1 MQEPWS
7 HLVAR
12 IRSCATPKGRA
23 VEGACSLEGTRL
35 FERAL
40 RAGAKVQAAVTTQA
54 FLDDGGERTQALLS
68 ELRGAGVALQ
78 VVPDAVLAELTD
90 GRSIGALVGLAQLP
104 GCPTLQSLAQATE
117 APRFLA
123 GLGIDDPGN
132 IGALLRTAH
141 AAGASALLTVGAC
154 DAFHPKAVRTSMGS
168 VFKLPV
174 LSFENLSDLLGELR
188 DLGISTVGTV
198 SSGGKDW
205 TASNPPVTGCAVFM
219 GSEAF
224 GLSEEEQAQLDHL
237 VTIPMADGVDSLS
250 VNAAAAVLMYAVRPR
265 G

>member
-7 HLVAR
+7 HLIAR

-40 RAGAKVQAAVTTQA
+40 RAGANLQVAATTQA
-54 FLDDGGERTQALLS
+54 FLDDGDARTVRLIAD
-68 ELRGAGVALQ
+68 LREAQVELQ
-78 VVPDAVLAELTD
+78 VVPEDVLADLTG
-90 GRSIGALVGLAQLP
+90 GRSIGALVGLAELP
-104 GCPTLQSLAQATE
+104 E
-117 APRFLA
+117 APPLASLTADGARFLA
-123 GLGIDDPGN
+123 VVGIDDPGN

-141 AAGASALLTVGAC
+141 AAGARALLTVGAC

-174 LSFENLSDLLGELR
+174 VARATLNDLIR
-188 DLGISTVGTV
+188 DLRELDVRTLGSV
-198 SSGGKDW
+198 SSGGTDLRDLQ
-205 TASNPPVTGCAVFM
+205 APEEACAMFM

-224 GLSEEEQAQLDHL
+224 GLDAASQARMDEL
-237 VTIPMADGVDSLS
+237 VTIPMAPGVDSLS
-250 VNAAAAVLMYAVRPR
+250 VNAAAAVLMYRIA
-265 G
+265 

>member
-40 RAGAKVQAAVTTQA
+40 RAGAALEAAITTQA
-54 FLDDGGERTQALLS
+54 FLDDGDERSQRLLS
-68 ELRGAGVALQ
+68 DLRGAGVELQ
-78 VVPDAVLAELTD
+78 VVPDDVLVELTE
-90 GRSIGALVGLAQLP
+90 GRSIGALVGLAELP
-104 GCPTLQSLAQATE
+104 KAPTLASLATGSA
-117 APRFLA
+117 RFLA
-123 GLGIDDPGN
+123 AVGIDDPGN

-141 AAGASALLTVGAC
+141 ATGARALLTVGAC

-174 LSFENLSDLLGELR
+174 VPFMSLEHAVEELR
-188 DLGISTVGTV
+188 ALGIRSIGSV
-198 SSGGKDW
+198 SSDGTDLHRLHV
-205 TASNPPVTGCAVFM
+205 PPTGCAMFM

-224 GLSEEEQAQLDHL
+224 GLNESSQARMDEL

-250 VNAAAAVLMYAVRPR
+250 VNAAAAVLMVRLTQP
-265 G
+265 